1 MKHSLTSGS
10 IWRGM
15 LFFALPILL
24 GNIFQQLYNT
34 ADAFIVGRFLDK
46 NAYAAVSSSGSL
58 IFLLVGFFNGIAVGA
73 GVVIARYYGAKDNE
87 KLQTAVH
94 TTLAFGLTAG
104 IVLTVLGMT
113 LTPQLLRLMK
123 TDADVLPNS
132 IDYFRMYFA
141 GSIAIVMYNLCV
153 GILQAVGDSRHPL
166 YYLILSSLVNIALD
180 LLFVG
185 VFHWGVWSA
194 ALATSISQFV
204 SLGLCIFRLCHY
216 DTVYRVCLRKIRFHL
231 PMLKQVIHFGL
242 PSGVQ
247 NSIIAF
253 ANVIVQSNINAFGS
267 NAMAGCGTYAKL
279 EGFAFLP
286 ITCFTMALTTF
297 VSQNL
302 GAHQY
307 ERVKKGVRFG
317 IVCSTTLAECIG
329 VVLFLLAGPLVAIFQ
344 NDPAVIEIGVRQA
357 HVEALFFCFLAFAHC
372 IAGIMRGAGKPTV
385 PMFIMLAIWCVLRSG
400 SVAGHGLP
408 DAACARLGGMRH
420 AGNVILL
427 REMRHA
433 LLVAVGDD
441 AKRDACILHPGDP
454 VQKRLLRPVRR
465 VGKHGVVEVHQQEAD
480 AMLTK
485 KRRADLRDGLE
496 NEVR

>member
-1 MKHSLTSGS
+1 MSKKRKRISLAVWLALILASLAGVVLTGS
-10 IWRGM
+10 SAQNESIQEIMRDAVLHESNKLDLFGM
-15 LFFALPILL
+15 EVNPGLISAFTVTGLLLLAALLIRIFVIPKFKYVPGKFQLL
-24 GNIFQQLYNT
+24 LEQ
-34 ADAFIVGRFLDK
+34 
-46 NAYAAVSSSGSL
+46 
-58 IFLLVGFFNGIAVGA
+58 LVGFFNGIAVGA

-123 TDADVLPNS
+123 TDTDVLPNS

-302 GAHQY
+302 GAKAY
-307 ERVKKGVRFG
+307 DRVKKGIRVGIFCSVTIAETVALLIFIFSPKLIGLFTGDAESIAFG
-317 IVCSTTLAECIG
+317 VMHERTTTPFF
-329 VVLFLLAGPLVAIFQ
+329 FLLAYSHCMAAIF
-344 NDPAVIEIGVRQA
+344 
-357 HVEALFFCFLAFAHC
+357 
-372 IAGIMRGAGKPTV
+372 RGAGKSTV
-385 PMFIMLAIWCVLRSG
+385 PMLVMMLCWCIIR
-400 SVAGHGLP
+400 
-408 DAACARLGGMRH
+408 
-420 AGNVILL
+420 VIYVT
-427 REMRHA
+427 
-433 LLVAVGDD
+433 VAV
-441 AKRDACILHPGDP
+441 KFFP
-454 VQKRLLRPVRR
+454 VLQTVSWAYPITWGLSTLVFTLYYFKADWMHAFERR
-465 VGKHGVVEVHQQEAD
+465 EKHA
-480 AMLTK
+480 
-485 KRRADLRDGLE
+485 
-496 NEVR
+496 

>member
-123 TDADVLPNS
+123 TDTDVLPNS

-286 ITCFTMALTTF
+286 ITSFTMALTTYT
-297 VSQNL
+297 SQNL
-302 GAHQY
+302 GAGEHA
-307 ERVKKGVRFG
+307 RAKKGARFG
-317 IVCSTTLAECIG
+317 ILCSITLAELIG
-329 VVLFLLAGPLVAIFQ
+329 VAMWILMPQLASLFSQTPEVIALATKQARTILPFFFLLTYSHAI
-344 NDPAVIEIGVRQA
+344 ASI
-357 HVEALFFCFLAFAHC
+357 C
-372 IAGIMRGAGKPTV
+372 RGAGKAFV
-385 PMFIMLAIWCVLRSG
+385 PMTIMLSVWCVFRILYITTVMRISRDIQLIYWAYPITWSIS
-400 SVAGHGLP
+400 SVIYFIYYHKSNWIHGF
-408 DAACARLGGMRH
+408 DRETQKAA
-420 AGNVILL
+420 
-427 REMRHA
+427 
-433 LLVAVGDD
+433 
-441 AKRDACILHPGDP
+441 
-454 VQKRLLRPVRR
+454 
-465 VGKHGVVEVHQQEAD
+465 
-480 AMLTK
+480 
-485 KRRADLRDGLE
+485 
-496 NEVR
+496 

>member
-1 MKHSLTSGS
+1 MELR
-10 IWRGM
+10 WER
-15 LFFALPILL
+15 AL
-24 GNIFQQLYNT
+24 
-34 ADAFIVGRFLDK
+34 
-46 NAYAAVSSSGSL
+46 S
-58 IFLLVGFFNGIAVGA
+58 
-73 GVVIARYYGAKDNE
+73 ARYYGAREIKE
-87 KLQTAVH
+87 LQKAIH
-94 TTLAFGLTAG
+94 TTVVFGILCGLVLMTAGLILAPQILIWMRTPKEVLPESTAYFRVYFIGSLAF
-104 IVLTVLGMT
+104 VL
-113 LTPQLLRLMK
+113 
-123 TDADVLPNS
+123 
-132 IDYFRMYFA
+132 
-141 GSIAIVMYNLCV
+141 YNNFV
-153 GILQAVGDSRHPL
+153 GILQSVGDSRHPL

-216 DTVYRVCLRKIRFHL
+216 DTVYRVRLRKIRFHL

-307 ERVKKGVRFG
+307 DRVKKGVRFG

-329 VVLFLLAGPLVAIFQ
+329 VVLFLLAEPLTAIFQ

-372 IAGIMRGAGKPTV
+372 IAGIMRGAGKPMV
-385 PMFIMLAIWCVLRSG
+385 PMFIMLAIWCVLR
-400 SVAGHGLP
+400 VAYISIVVPLVAKIDVIFTAYPLTWGVSCIIFLIYFLKSDWLHNY
-408 DAACARLGGMRH
+408 DRL
-420 AGNVILL
+420 
-427 REMRHA
+427 EQKKA
-433 LLVAVGDD
+433 LL
-441 AKRDACILHPGDP
+441 
-454 VQKRLLRPVRR
+454 
-465 VGKHGVVEVHQQEAD
+465 
-480 AMLTK
+480 
-485 KRRADLRDGLE
+485 
-496 NEVR
+496 

>member
-1 MKHSLTSGS
+1 MSAESKTRMTEGS
-10 IWRGM
+10 ISRKII
-15 LFFALPILL
+15 LFAIPLFL
-24 GNIFQQLYNT
+24 GNLFQQLYNT

-94 TTLAFGLTAG
+94 TTLAFGLT
-104 IVLTVLGMT
+104 

-123 TDADVLPNS
+123 TDTDVLPNS

-194 ALATSISQFV
+194 ALATSISQF
-204 SLGLCIFRLCHY
+204 GLCIFRLCHY
-216 DTVYRVCLRKIRFHL
+216 DTVYRVRLRKIRFHL

-307 ERVKKGVRFG
+307 DRVKKGVRFG

-329 VVLFLLAGPLVAIFQ
+329 VVLFLLAEPLVAIFQ

-385 PMFIMLAIWCVLRSG
+385 PMFIMLAIWCVLR
-400 SVAGHGLP
+400 VAYISIVVPLVAKIDVIFTAYPLTWGVSCIIFLIYFLKSDWLHNY
-408 DAACARLGGMRH
+408 DRL
-420 AGNVILL
+420 
-427 REMRHA
+427 EQKKA
-433 LLVAVGDD
+433 LL
-441 AKRDACILHPGDP
+441 
-454 VQKRLLRPVRR
+454 
-465 VGKHGVVEVHQQEAD
+465 
-480 AMLTK
+480 
-485 KRRADLRDGLE
+485 
-496 NEVR
+496 

>member
-113 LTPQLLRLMK
+113 LTPQLLR
-123 TDADVLPNS
+123 
-132 IDYFRMYFA
+132 
-141 GSIAIVMYNLCV
+141 SIAIVMYNLCV
-153 GILQAVGDSRHPL
+153 GILQAVGDSSHPL

-216 DTVYRVCLRKIRFHL
+216 DTVYRVRLRKIRFHL

-307 ERVKKGVRFG
+307 DRVKKGVRFG

-329 VVLFLLAGPLVAIFQ
+329 VVLFLLAEPLVAIFQ

-372 IAGIMRGAGKPTV
+372 IAGIMRGAGKPMV
-385 PMFIMLAIWCVLRSG
+385 PMFIMLAIWCVLRVAYI
-400 SVAGHGLP
+400 SVVVPLVAKIDVIFTAYPLTWGVSCIIFLIYFLKSDWLHNY
-408 DAACARLGGMRH
+408 DRL
-420 AGNVILL
+420 
-427 REMRHA
+427 EQKKA
-433 LLVAVGDD
+433 LL
-441 AKRDACILHPGDP
+441 
-454 VQKRLLRPVRR
+454 
-465 VGKHGVVEVHQQEAD
+465 
-480 AMLTK
+480 
-485 KRRADLRDGLE
+485 
-496 NEVR
+496 

>member
-307 ERVKKGVRFG
+307 DRVKKGIRVGIFCSVTIAETVALLIFIFSPKLIGLFTGDAESIAFG
-317 IVCSTTLAECIG
+317 VMHERTTTPFF
-329 VVLFLLAGPLVAIFQ
+329 FLLAYSHCMAAIF
-344 NDPAVIEIGVRQA
+344 
-357 HVEALFFCFLAFAHC
+357 
-372 IAGIMRGAGKPTV
+372 RGAGKSTV
-385 PMFIMLAIWCVLRSG
+385 PMLVMMLCWCIIRVIYVTVAVKFFPVLRTVSW
-400 SVAGHGLP
+400 AYPITWGLSTLVFTLYYFKA
-408 DAACARLGGMRH
+408 DWMH
-420 AGNVILL
+420 AFER
-427 REMRHA
+427 REKHA
-433 LLVAVGDD
+433 
-441 AKRDACILHPGDP
+441 
-454 VQKRLLRPVRR
+454 
-465 VGKHGVVEVHQQEAD
+465 
-480 AMLTK
+480 
-485 KRRADLRDGLE
+485 
-496 NEVR
+496 

>member
-286 ITCFTMALTTF
+286 ITCFTMALTC
-297 VSQNL
+297 
-302 GAHQY
+302 
-307 ERVKKGVRFG
+307 
-317 IVCSTTLAECIG
+317 CSCWQSRSWPFSRTT
-329 VVLFLLAGPLVAIFQ
+329 P
-344 NDPAVIEIGVRQA
+344 PS
-357 HVEALFFCFLAFAHC
+357 
-372 IAGIMRGAGKPTV
+372 
-385 PMFIMLAIWCVLRSG
+385 LRSACG
-400 SVAGHGLP
+400 RPMWRRCSSASWPLP
-408 DAACARLGGMRH
+408 TASRALCAALASRWCRCSSCLPSGVCCAWPISPSSCRLWPKSTSSSRP
-420 AGNVILL
+420 I
-427 REMRHA
+427 RS
-433 LLVAVGDD
+433 
-441 AKRDACILHPGDP
+441 PG
-454 VQKRLLRPVRR
+454 
-465 VGKHGVVEVHQQEAD
+465 A
-480 AMLTK
+480 
-485 KRRADLRDGLE
+485 
-496 NEVR
+496 

>member
-87 KLQTAVH
+87 KL
-94 TTLAFGLTAG
+94 
-104 IVLTVLGMT
+104 
-113 LTPQLLRLMK
+113 K

-307 ERVKKGVRFG
+307 DRVKKGVRFG

-329 VVLFLLAGPLVAIFQ
+329 VVLFLLAEPLTAIFQ

-372 IAGIMRGAGKPTV
+372 IAGIMRGAGKPMV
-385 PMFIMLAIWCVLRSG
+385 PMFIMLAIWCVLR
-400 SVAGHGLP
+400 VAYISIVVPLVAKIDVIFTAYPLTWGVSCIIFLIYFLKSDWLHNY
-408 DAACARLGGMRH
+408 DRL
-420 AGNVILL
+420 
-427 REMRHA
+427 EQKKA
-433 LLVAVGDD
+433 LL
-441 AKRDACILHPGDP
+441 
-454 VQKRLLRPVRR
+454 
-465 VGKHGVVEVHQQEAD
+465 
-480 AMLTK
+480 
-485 KRRADLRDGLE
+485 
-496 NEVR
+496 

>member
-216 DTVYRVCLRKIRFHL
+216 DTVYRVRLRKIRFHL

-329 VVLFLLAGPLVAIFQ
+329 VVLFLLAEPLVAIFQ

-357 HVEALFFCFLAFAHC
+357 HVEALFFCFS
-372 IAGIMRGAGKPTV
+372 
-385 PMFIMLAIWCVLRSG
+385 RS
-400 SVAGHGLP
+400 
-408 DAACARLGGMRH
+408 
-420 AGNVILL
+420 
-427 REMRHA
+427 
-433 LLVAVGDD
+433 
-441 AKRDACILHPGDP
+441 
-454 VQKRLLRPVRR
+454 
-465 VGKHGVVEVHQQEAD
+465 
-480 AMLTK
+480 
-485 KRRADLRDGLE
+485 
-496 NEVR
+496 

>member
-73 GVVIARYYGAKDNE
+73 GVVIARYYGAKDTE

-307 ERVKKGVRFG
+307 DRVKKGVRFG

-329 VVLFLLAGPLVAIFQ
+329 VVLFLLAELGKGALPVFLAARHLDPEEKLFALVMAAPVVGHAYPLIDRYGKGGKAI
-344 NDPAVIEIGVRQA
+344 AVSFGVLLGLYPVFLPVLLLA
-357 HVEALFFCFLAFAHC
+357 GVYLFFSL
-372 IAGIMRGAGKPTV
+372 
-385 PMFIMLAIWCVLRSG
+385 VL
-400 SVAGHGLP
+400 
-408 DAACARLGGMRH
+408 
-420 AGNVILL
+420 
-427 REMRHA
+427 
-433 LLVAVGDD
+433 
-441 AKRDACILHPGDP
+441 
-454 VQKRLLRPVRR
+454 
-465 VGKHGVVEVHQQEAD
+465 VVEPHSLRTGLTFLIWSVLGVHFTPLSSIKYGIVLIAFVVIRKHLPEI
-480 AMLTK
+480 
-485 KRRADLRDGLE
+485 RRIPKGQACFALRKG
-496 NEVR
+496 

>member
-1 MKHSLTSGS
+1 MRAHTLDMTVGSPARLLLRFSLP
-10 IWRGM
+10 
-15 LFFALPILL
+15 LFVGNLFQQVYNLADTAIAGHLL
-24 GNIFQQLYNT
+24 GDAALSQIGATAALY
-34 ADAFIVGRFLDK
+34 
-46 NAYAAVSSSGSL
+46 SL
-58 IFLLVGFFNGIAVGA
+58 I
-73 GVVIARYYGAKDNE
+73 
-87 KLQTAVH
+87 
-94 TTLAFGLTAG
+94 TTLAFGLNSGFALSVSRHFGANDRKRMEQSVCWMVTLSALCAAVMTAVFLLSRFALADAMQIPADTREGALAYLTVILAG
-104 IVLTVLGMT
+104 IPLTMAYNLESS
-113 LTPQLLRLMK
+113 LMQS
-123 TDADVLPNS
+123 VGNS
-132 IDYFRMYFA
+132 ITPLLFLVFS
-141 GSIAIVMYNLCV
+141 SIL
-153 GILQAVGDSRHPL
+153 
-166 YYLILSSLVNIALD
+166 NIALD

-307 ERVKKGVRFG
+307 DRVKKGVRFG

-329 VVLFLLAGPLVAIFQ
+329 VVLFLLAEPLVAIFQ

-372 IAGIMRGAGKPTV
+372 IAGIMRGAGKPMV
-385 PMFIMLAIWCVLRSG
+385 PMFIMLAIWCVLR
-400 SVAGHGLP
+400 VAYISIVVPLVAKIDVIFTAYPLTWGVSCIIFLIYFLKSDWLHNY
-408 DAACARLGGMRH
+408 DRL
-420 AGNVILL
+420 
-427 REMRHA
+427 EQKKA
-433 LLVAVGDD
+433 LL
-441 AKRDACILHPGDP
+441 
-454 VQKRLLRPVRR
+454 
-465 VGKHGVVEVHQQEAD
+465 
-480 AMLTK
+480 
-485 KRRADLRDGLE
+485 
-496 NEVR
+496 